1 VNARLTVPC
10 DGPPNTPDG
19 HPGWRTVGAMTKQ
32 RSLTPD
38 DFVTAALN
46 YIDTHGAAMLT
57 ATTLGEVMGVHQT
70 AIYRHL
76 PSMEDLYGAILD
88 RVFGKILERPL
99 PKGTPRARLRAHVMN
114 VHHVFYEHPN
124 ALGLVLSSRGDLP
137 NADRLSKLGLSLIR
151 DLGLTGQRLALCHQM
166 LESYI
171 VGTHIYDLGGAPHHL
186 EIRRQRRRRIDDPD
200 IDRST
205 PTVESVDALNR
216 AAFAA
221 GVDALLDF
229 CESQVNAKR

>member
-1 VNARLTVPC
+1 
-10 DGPPNTPDG
+10 
-19 HPGWRTVGAMTKQ
+19 MTKQ
-32 RSLTPD
+32 RSLTRD
-38 DFVTAALN
+38 DFVTAALD

-57 ATTLGEVMGVHQT
+57 ATTLGEAMGVHQT

-88 RVFGKILERPL
+88 RLYGEILDRPL
-99 PKGTPRARLRAHVMN
+99 PKGTPRACLRAHAMN
-114 VHHVFYEHPN
+114 AHQVLYEHPN
-124 ALGLVLSSRGDLP
+124 VLGLVLSSRGDSP
-137 NADRLSKLGLSLIR
+137 NADRVSKFGLSLLR

-171 VGTHIYDLGGAPHHL
+171 VGTHIYDLGGAPYHL

-205 PTVESVDALNR
+205 PTVESVDTLNR
-216 AAFAA
+216 AAFTA
-221 GVDALLDF
+221 GLDALIDF
-229 CESQVNAKR
+229 CESQR

>member
-1 VNARLTVPC
+1 
-10 DGPPNTPDG
+10 
-19 HPGWRTVGAMTKQ
+19 MTKQ
-32 RSLTPD
+32 RSLTRD
-38 DFVTAALN
+38 DFVTAALD

-57 ATTLGEVMGVHQT
+57 ATTLGEAMGVHQT

-88 RVFGKILERPL
+88 RLFGEILDRPL

-114 VHHVFYEHPN
+114 AHQVFYEHPN
-124 ALGLVLSSRGDLP
+124 VLGLVLSSRGDSP
-137 NADRLSKLGLSLIR
+137 NADRVSKFGLSLLR

-171 VGTHIYDLGGAPHHL
+171 VGTHIYDLGGAPYHL

-205 PTVESVDALNR
+205 PTVESVDTLNR
-216 AAFAA
+216 AAFTA
-221 GVDALLDF
+221 GLDALIDF
-229 CESQVNAKR
+229 CESQANAKR